1 MNNNENNNTVHTNN
15 IIIPAEIKTEKKDN
29 DKAKTKTL
37 NLQELQKHLDNNE
50 RLFSYKQLCEI
61 LNDDYKKNSGNSK
74 KNQIQYWSNFFDIN
88 HIGYKYEITEIYDV
102 PLMNFYTNNR
112 SDFYDISMYIIL
124 SLLLQQVDV
133 LNPSNETA
141 SINITNSSLA
151 LQLGFINERYRKF
164 FGKFD
169 KLSKIITRH
178 NNDPLYTYKDID
190 QGMPI
195 DVVADNISDEFLG
208 TNIISEKE
216 IERFYNRT
224 IKSYSSIINSVLNS
238 MEKQFLIL
246 NEYIICGFNSENG
259 GFRPLTDEEKDAFM
273 LINTEAFEALKNN
286 TYDIEHQI
294 VEVSD
299 RNLYDTKKDLN
310 IDVDT
315 GWGLPSSIPTKQV
328 DNATSFTSIS
338 DLFKY
343 GLVDDFYKIRNEKL
357 KKEMGFDY
365 ICKAFHI
372 TLHKKCVDLH
382 SFLAKKI
389 DAMGFDKN
397 ISKKELQFINNSNYI
412 NNRLNRYEKFVNSN
426 RYDKSLSVK
435 QHAIDSNSKLIDFL
449 LTWNDNTPK
458 KIFP

>member
-29 DKAKTKTL
+29 DNAKTKTL

-61 LNDDYKKNSGNSK
+61 LGQKYYSGGNSK
-74 KNQIQYWSNFFDIN
+74 LSQIQFWSNFFDIN
-88 HIGYKYEITEIYDV
+88 HIGYKYEITEIYDT

-169 KLSKIITRH
+169 KLSKIMTRH

-238 MEKQFLIL
+238 KNGEMPVKQDPLATPTAK
-246 NEYIICGFNSENG
+246 
-259 GFRPLTDEEKDAFM
+259 PLT
-273 LINTEAFEALKNN
+273 NTGK
-286 TYDIEHQI
+286 
-294 VEVSD
+294 
-299 RNLYDTKKDLN
+299 
-310 IDVDT
+310 
-315 GWGLPSSIPTKQV
+315 
-328 DNATSFTSIS
+328 
-338 DLFKY
+338 
-343 GLVDDFYKIRNEKL
+343 
-357 KKEMGFDY
+357 
-365 ICKAFHI
+365 
-372 TLHKKCVDLH
+372 
-382 SFLAKKI
+382 
-389 DAMGFDKN
+389 
-397 ISKKELQFINNSNYI
+397 
-412 NNRLNRYEKFVNSN
+412 
-426 RYDKSLSVK
+426 
-435 QHAIDSNSKLIDFL
+435 
-449 LTWNDNTPK
+449 
-458 KIFP
+458 